1 MRIGLLASEISRF
14 LVMVRHR
21 FKLLAKQL
29 SFEDNV
35 TMLKAR
41 KETRGRLAKIGNEK
55 EAFDIT
61 SRLIDFR

>member
-1 MRIGLLASEISRF
+1 
-14 LVMVRHR
+14 
-21 FKLLAKQL
+21 LLAKQL